1 MKPITILFFLLNFA
15 LNNLYSQELF
25 AHQQQRHKFNKYLI
39 TNNLINKVSKKRF
52 EKGYEYEGK
61 YLGQFTTENGT
72 EFHIINSSYVNLQSL
87 NSDNEIFIYN
97 AKKEFV
103 GYYNVATDYQLPIK
117 LVKNILFFK
126 SDNCTN
132 KIELK
137 NGLPKLICIGCNSK
151 IDCIEF
157 QN

>member
-1 MKPITILFFLLNFA
+1 MKQLTILLFLLNFA
-15 LNNLYSQELF
+15 FNNLYCQEVF

-39 TNNLINKVSKKRF
+39 TNNLINKVSKKKF

-61 YLGQFTTENGT
+61 YLGQFITKNDKK
-72 EFHIINSSYVNLQSL
+72 FYIINSSYVNLQSL
-87 NSDNEIFIYN
+87 HSDNQIFVYN

-126 SDNCTN
+126 LDNCIN
-132 KIELK
+132 KVKLK
-137 NGLPKLICIGCNSK
+137 NGLPKLICTGCNNEV
-151 IDCIEF
+151 DCIEL
-157 QN
+157 Q

>member
-15 LNNLYSQELF
+15 LNKLYSQEVF
-25 AHQQQRHKFNKYLI
+25 AYQQQRHKFNKYLI

-61 YLGQFTTENGT
+61 YLGQFTTKNGT
-72 EFHIINSSYVNLQSL
+72 EFYIINSSYVNLQNL
-87 NSDNEIFIYN
+87 HSDNEIFIYN
-97 AKKEFV
+97 VKKEFV

-126 SDNCTN
+126 SDNCAN

-137 NGLPKLICIGCNSK
+137 KGLPKLICIGCNNE

>member
-1 MKPITILFFLLNFA
+1 MKPITILFLLLNFA
-15 LNNLYSQELF
+15 LNNLYCQEVF
-25 AHQQQRHKFNKYLI
+25 AHQKQRHKFNKYLI

-61 YLGQFTTENGT
+61 YLGLFTTKNGT
-72 EFHIINSSYVNLQSL
+72 DFYIINSSYVNLQSL
-87 NSDNEIFIYN
+87 HSDNEIFIYN
-97 AKKEFV
+97 VKKEFV

-126 SDNCTN
+126 SEDCIN

-137 NGLPKLICIGCNSK
+137 NGLPKFICIGCNK
-151 IDCIEF
+151 ETDCIEF